1 MHIIKKKLDR
11 MAADNRLLPKT
22 EKYEAVH
29 YMLNEWDALMNIFT
43 RGDYHLDNNL
53 VERLNRYISLS
64 RRNSLFFGSHT
75 GAKRA
80 AMFYSLACSCRLQ
93 GVNFFEYI
101 SDVINKAA
109 TLPPGTPLSKYREL
123 LPDKWKQKN
132 IAQVYILER
141 YFFDV
146 YILASR
152 RRLSLMYELHP

>member
-1 MHIIKKKLDR
+1 MSLAKNFYGRAFIKIYYALSPTAIKLFGKTKWFQHFWKKKLDR

-93 GVNFFEYI
+93 GINFFEYI
-101 SDVINKAA
+101 
-109 TLPPGTPLSKYREL
+109 Y
-123 LPDKWKQKN
+123 
-132 IAQVYILER
+132 
-141 YFFDV
+141 
-146 YILASR
+146 
-152 RRLSLMYELHP
+152 LM

>member
-1 MHIIKKKLDR
+1 MHIIRKKLDR

-75 GAKRA
+75 GVKRA

-109 TLPPGTPLSKYREL
+109 TLPPGTPLSKYRDL

-132 IAQVYILER
+132 IAQE
-141 YFFDV
+141 
-146 YILASR
+146 
-152 RRLSLMYELHP
+152 